1 MADEI
6 VLLYEML
13 NDEYEEELLNC
24 DDEQI
29 QLFGSIIPF
38 MRRDLMRNP
47 HFFEV
52 VVPHTQWMSSVDTSV
67 HDD

>member
-13 NDEYEEELLNC
+13 DDEYEEELLNC
-24 DDEQI
+24 DDEHI
-29 QLFGSIIPF
+29 KLFGSIIPF

-52 VVPHTQWMSSVDTSV
+52 VVPS
-67 HDD
+67 